1 MDRGRIAV
9 RIVLLTLLS
18 AAFGYVFASAFL
30 TFRDFG
36 LRADIDFF
44 WLAQSYLDLRQV
56 RPDDFQLVNLI
67 IGGTAFA
74 GMLLSAVL
82 SGTALTKFGKTH
94 WQRASELR
102 KNGFFAAP
110 GTGFILGKTRLPKR
124 RGRYLSSNV
133 FPHVL
138 CVAPTGRGKTTG
150 FVIPNLLTFRGSAVV
165 LDVKG
170 ENFEATARHR
180 AAQGDDVFRFA
191 PTDWNDR
198 RSHRYNPL
206 LRIAELYDPNQ
217 QQMELQ
223 LLATLFLQTDNDRTS
238 GLLKGGI
245 DLFVAAGLLAF
256 ERKVPTLGE
265 IYRITA
271 SGGDKRKE
279 FMKRRD
285 EVHNTAA
292 KLIFE
297 RMASTNND
305 TLTSY
310 ISLLMTSGLD
320 QWSNP
325 AIDTATSASD
335 FDFRTIRKKPFSVY
349 LVVAPNMVRPMAAL
363 IRLFFSDL
371 IASLQDKEPGKGE
384 PWPVMIMLDEFN
396 RLGKMPIV
404 VESIETLRSYR
415 GHLAIVTQTIP
426 ALDEIYGENSRR
438 ALQGNA
444 GVKLYL
450 TPSDE
455 KTVEELSGAVGM
467 TTKRVV
473 TRSRSIGRNPFEG
486 RSMSERTEETSL
498 LPKDEARR
506 MSLDDIVM
514 VVDAQMPVR
523 AKRIRYFDDPYFKK
537 IHAAQSGE
545 LPFPEPSMVVDPK
558 GRAGATE
565 PEMVYKKNGDG
576 PSSQEER
583 EAAPGKSVSGVGS
596 EVNETVKKAESIAAS
611 QATEPSD
618 KRLKTSRRKKSTKA
632 LRDVPIALRQ
642 AELDLGVHE
651 SFKLT
656 DMIADDLVAKDAVLS
671 AIAALE
677 DIAPEDDPGQGGASS
692 QSLQSD
698 DAERATEEDGDVG
711 QPLTLETEGEDVRA
725 GIRVS
730 KTRVRDDERTE
741 FEFRAE
747 SVTHKV

>member
-1 MDRGRIAV
+1 MDRGRIALG
-9 RIVLLTLLS
+9 IVLLTVLS
-18 AAFGYVFASAFL
+18 AGFGYVFASAFL
-30 TFRDFG
+30 TFRDLG
-36 LRADIDFF
+36 LRAEIDFL
-44 WLAQSYLDLRQV
+44 WLARNYLSLRQV
-56 RPDDFQLVNLI
+56 RPDDFELANLI

-74 GMLLSAVL
+74 GMLLSAVM

-94 WQRASELR
+94 WQRAGELKR
-102 KNGFFAAP
+102 NGFFTAP
-110 GTGFILGKTRLPKR
+110 GSGFILGKMTSPKR
-124 RGRYLSSNV
+124 RGRYLSSRV
-133 FPHVL
+133 YPHVL

-180 AAQGDDVFRFA
+180 ASEGDDVYRFA

-206 LRIAELYDPNQ
+206 LRIAGLRDPNQ
-217 QQMELQ
+217 RQMELQ

-256 ERKVPTLGE
+256 ERKRPTLGE

-285 EVHNTAA
+285 EVQNTAA

-325 AIDTATSASD
+325 AIDAATATSD
-335 FDFRTIRKKPFSVY
+335 FDFQTIRKKPFSVY

-371 IASLQDKEPGKGE
+371 IASLQDREPGPDE

-426 ALDEIYGENSRR
+426 ALDEIYGENTRR

-444 GVKLYL
+444 GIKLYL

-514 VVDAQMPVR
+514 VVDAQMPVQ
-523 AKRIRYFDDPYFKK
+523 AKRIRYFDDPFFKRV
-537 IHAAQSGE
+537 HAAQSGE
-545 LPFPEPSMVVDPK
+545 LPFPDLAPTEEPSVQANEVGQPE
-558 GRAGATE
+558 RAATSAKE
-565 PEMVYKKNGDG
+565 DETMAQGVKARSSRKA
-576 PSSQEER
+576 PSRRVETSI
-583 EAAPGKSVSGVGS
+583 EAAQ
-596 EVNETVKKAESIAAS
+596 TAAS
-611 QATEPSD
+611 TGTTIT
-618 KRLKTSRRKKSTKA
+618 TSRRKKSAKA
-632 LRDVPIALRQ
+632 LREVGLTTDQ
-642 AELDLGVHE
+642 AELDLTVRQ
-651 SFKLT
+651 SFQLT
-656 DMIADDLVAKDAVLS
+656 DMMAGDEEEAKAAVQSTIS
-671 AIAALE
+671 ALQEIGAE
-677 DIAPEDDPGQGGASS
+677 DPDGQGGGPA
-692 QSLQSD
+692 
-698 DAERATEEDGDVG
+698 AGKEIVTEADVEIDSDGDEDASLLSAEIDDG
-711 QPLTLETEGEDVRA
+711 DDLGEIAKNRLRDGEDFEA
-725 GIRVS
+725 
-730 KTRVRDDERTE
+730 
-741 FEFRAE
+741 EFRE
-747 SVTHKV
+747 QVLTHKV

>member
-1 MDRGRIAV
+1 MNRGRIALG
-9 RIVLLTLLS
+9 IILLTLLS
-18 AAFGYVFASAFL
+18 AGFGYVFASAFL
-30 TFRDFG
+30 TFRNLG
-36 LRADIDFF
+36 LRAEIDFL
-44 WLAQSYLDLRQV
+44 WLARNYLSLRQV
-56 RPDDFQLVNLI
+56 HPDDFQLANLI

-94 WQRASELR
+94 WQRAGELKR
-102 KNGFFAAP
+102 NGFFTAP
-110 GTGFILGKTRLPKR
+110 GSGFILGKMTSPR
-124 RGRYLSSNV
+124 RSGRYLSSRV
-133 FPHVL
+133 YPHVL

-180 AAQGDDVFRFA
+180 AAEGDDVYRFA

-206 LRIAELYDPNQ
+206 LRIAGLRDPNQ

-245 DLFVAAGLLAF
+245 DLFVAAGFLAF
-256 ERKVPTLGE
+256 ERKRPTLGE

-285 EVHNTAA
+285 EVQNTAA

-325 AIDTATSASD
+325 AIDAATSTSD

-371 IASLQDKEPGKGE
+371 IASLQDREPGPDE

-426 ALDEIYGENSRR
+426 ALDEIYGENTRR

-444 GVKLYL
+444 GIKLYL

-523 AKRIRYFDDPYFKK
+523 AKRIRYFDDPFFKN
-537 IHAAQSGE
+537 IHKAQSGE
-545 LPFPEPSMVVDPK
+545 LPFPEEAPAEEVETIPEAVKARSARKAPSTVV
-558 GRAGATE
+558 
-565 PEMVYKKNGDG
+565 
-576 PSSQEER
+576 
-583 EAAPGKSVSGVGS
+583 
-596 EVNETVKKAESIAAS
+596 ETSIAAAQS
-611 QATEPSD
+611 TASTGTALS
-618 KRLKTSRRKKSTKA
+618 TSRRKKSAKA
-632 LRDVPIALRQ
+632 LREVGLTADQ
-642 AELDLGVHE
+642 ADLVLTVQQ

-656 DMIADDLVAKDAVLS
+656 DMIAGDEADAKAAVQSTISALAEIGTEDL
-671 AIAALE
+671 E
-677 DIAPEDDPGQGGASS
+677 GQGGGAAAGKEIVAES
-692 QSLQSD
+692 
-698 DAERATEEDGDVG
+698 DAETDEDISPLSQDIADGDI
-711 QPLTLETEGEDVRA
+711 GE
-725 GIRVS
+725 IM
-730 KTRVRDDERTE
+730 KHRVRDGEDFEA
-741 FEFRAE
+741 EFREQAL
-747 SVTHKV
+747 TRKV

>member
-1 MDRGRIAV
+1 MDRGRIALG
-9 RIVLLTLLS
+9 IILLTLLS
-18 AAFGYVFASAFL
+18 AGFGYVFASAFL
-30 TFRDFG
+30 TFRDLG
-36 LRADIDFF
+36 LRAEIDFL
-44 WLAQSYLDLRQV
+44 WLARNYLSLRQV
-56 RPDDFQLVNLI
+56 RPDDFQLANLI

-94 WQRASELR
+94 WQRAGELKR
-102 KNGFFAAP
+102 NGFFTAP
-110 GTGFILGKTRLPKR
+110 GSGFILGKMTSPRR
-124 RGRYLSSNV
+124 RGRYLSSSV
-133 FPHVL
+133 YPHVL

-180 AAQGDDVFRFA
+180 AAEGDDVYRFA

-206 LRIAELYDPNQ
+206 LRIAGLHDPNQ

-256 ERKVPTLGE
+256 ERKRPTLGE

-285 EVHNTAA
+285 EVQNTAA

-325 AIDTATSASD
+325 AIDAATSTSD

-371 IASLQDKEPGKGE
+371 IASLQDREPGPVE

-426 ALDEIYGENSRR
+426 ALDEIYGENTRR

-444 GVKLYL
+444 GIKLYL

-523 AKRIRYFDDPYFKK
+523 AKRIRYFDDPFFKS
-537 IHAAQSGE
+537 IHKAQSGE
-545 LPFPEPSMVVDPK
+545 LPFPEEAPK
-558 GRAGATE
+558 EEPLAQASEVGQPERAVPRAE
-565 PEMVYKKNGDG
+565 DVEAIP
-576 PSSQEER
+576 
-583 EAAPGKSVSGVGS
+583 EAAKARSARNAPSKML
-596 EVNETVKKAESIAAS
+596 ETSITAAQS
-611 QATEPSD
+611 TASTGAA
-618 KRLKTSRRKKSTKA
+618 LATSRRKKSAKA
-632 LRDVPIALRQ
+632 LREVGLTTDQ
-642 AELDLGVHE
+642 AALDLTVQQ

-656 DMIADDLVAKDAVLS
+656 DMIASGEAEAKAAVQSTISALAEIGAEDLEGQSGGAASGKAIVASADAETDSNGEAAQLGDDL
-671 AIAALE
+671 
-677 DIAPEDDPGQGGASS
+677 EDDV
-692 QSLQSD
+692 D
-698 DAERATEEDGDVG
+698 
-711 QPLTLETEGEDVRA
+711 
-725 GIRVS
+725 IRQIA
-730 KTRVRDDERTE
+730 KHRVRDGEDIETE
-741 FEFRAE
+741 FREQAL
-747 SVTHKV
+747 THKV